1 MFHIDSL
8 FLPVFLEVC
17 AMNFDEKLTD
27 IDPMASAIR
36 PKLSLL
42 DTHFDYVPST
52 KTDVTK
58 TWRKHGWKPLEE
70 VIAAQLKIVRGK
82 AKS

>member
-1 MFHIDSL
+1 
-8 FLPVFLEVC
+8 
-17 AMNFDEKLTD
+17 MNFDEKLTD

-42 DTHFDYVPST
+42 DTDFDYVPST
-52 KTDVTK
+52 KTDVTQ

-70 VIAAQLKIVRGK
+70 VIAAQLKIVRAKGK
-82 AKS
+82 N

>member
-1 MFHIDSL
+1 MFSL
-8 FLPVFLEVC
+8 NPFLLPIFSEVC
-17 AMNFDEKLTD
+17 NMIFDEKLTD

-42 DTHFDYVPST
+42 DTHFDYIPST

-70 VIAAQLKIVRGK
+70 VLEAQLKIVRGK
-82 AKS
+82 GKS

>member
-1 MFHIDSL
+1 MFHLDPL
-8 FLPVFLEVC
+8 FLPVFSEVC

-42 DTHFDYVPST
+42 DTDFAYVPST
-52 KTDVTK
+52 KTDVTQ
-58 TWRKHGWKPLEE
+58 TWRKHGWQPLEE
-70 VIAAQLKIVRGK
+70 VIAAQLKTVRGK
-82 AKS
+82 DKN

>member
-1 MFHIDSL
+1 MFHLDSL
-8 FLPVFLEVC
+8 FLPVFSEVC

-42 DTHFDYVPST
+42 NTHFAYVPST
-52 KTDVTK
+52 KTDVTQ

-70 VIAAQLKIVRGK
+70 VTAAQLKIVRGK
-82 AKS
+82 GKN

>member
-1 MFHIDSL
+1 
-8 FLPVFLEVC
+8 
-17 AMNFDEKLTD
+17 MNFDEKLTD

-42 DTHFDYVPST
+42 DTHFTYVPST
-52 KTDVTK
+52 KTDVTR

-82 AKS
+82 GKQ